1 MVEPMPSPAN
11 QTPRQGAPR
20 FLRDVL
26 RLAGPY
32 WSSEHKGQV
41 RIMAFLLFL
50 LTAGQVGISVW
61 GNYWNRDLFD
71 ALEARSVS
79 RVLVEVGVFAAI
91 FASSIAVTAA
101 HLLVKRWLQLGWRE
115 WLTVRLLGRW
125 LEGGRHYRLLLE
137 PGGHDNPD
145 QRIAEDIRL
154 ATESAIA
161 LAHTL
166 VYSLLTLGLFVGI
179 LWSVSGSATVSGTAI
194 QVPGF
199 MVPLAFLYAGV
210 GSLLG
215 WGIGRPLVR
224 STNALQTAEADFR
237 FGLAS
242 AREHSEAIA
251 LERGEPGERMRAGAR
266 FAEII
271 RSWNRQSLAY
281 MGLVSFSTGYGGLL
295 PVFPLLVAAPH
306 YIAGVM
312 SLGALMQAAQAF
324 QRLTSALS
332 WPVDNVGELASCRT
346 AAGRV
351 LALHQD
357 LDRLDAEARAPGAP
371 RITVSQ
377 SLARRL
383 ALEALCIAE
392 PSGVALLEGFSA
404 ELQRGERLLVTG
416 DSVVTSALF
425 KAIAGLWP
433 WGHGRV
439 LLPRDKDRGVLLLP
453 QRPFL
458 PEGSLRQALCYP
470 SPPGAFDDEALHH
483 ALECAGVVWL
493 ARRLDEVSPW
503 ERVLPL
509 REQQRLGFARAL
521 LQRPAWIVTQD
532 ATNAFQPRGEQL
544 MFEMLRRE
552 IPDLAFLTIR
562 SSPGLERFHPHR
574 LVLRRP
580 APRPAAATHP

>member
-1 MVEPMPSPAN
+1 VA
-11 QTPRQGAPR
+11 Q
-20 FLRDVL
+20 
-26 RLAGPY
+26 LAGPY
-32 WSSEHKGQV
+32 WSSEHKTRV
-41 RIMAFLLFL
+41 RGVTFLLFV
-50 LTAGQVGISVW
+50 LTVAQVGITVW

-79 RVLVEVGVFAAI
+79 GVLVQVAVFAAI
-91 FASSIAVTAA
+91 FAASIAVTAG
-101 HLLVKRWLQLGWRE
+101 HLLAKRWLQLGWRE
-115 WLTVRLLGRW
+115 WLTQRLVGRW
-125 LEGGRHYRLLLE
+125 MEGGRHYRLLLA
-137 PGGHDNPD
+137 PVPHDNPD
-145 QRIAEDIRL
+145 QRIAEDIRI
-154 ATESAIA
+154 ATESAVA
-161 LAHTL
+161 LVHTL
-166 VYSLLTLGLFVGI
+166 VYSLLTLGLFVEI

-199 MVPLAFLYAGV
+199 MVPLAFLYAGA

-215 WGIGRPLVR
+215 WWLGRPLVR

-251 LERGEPGERMRAGAR
+251 LVRGEPGERARASSR

-295 PVFPLLVAAPH
+295 PVFPLLVAAPR

-324 QRLTSALS
+324 QRLTGALS
-332 WPVDNVGELASCRT
+332 WPVDNLGELANCRT

-357 LDRLDAEARAPGAP
+357 LERLDAEARAPGAA
-371 RITVSQ
+371 RIAVSQ
-377 SLARRL
+377 SAARHLAIQ
-383 ALEALCIAE
+383 ELCIAE
-392 PSGVALLEGFSA
+392 PSGAILLEGFSA
-404 ELQRGERLLVTG
+404 ELLRGDRLLVTG
-416 DSVVTSALF
+416 DSAVTSALF
-425 KAIAGLWP
+425 KVIAGLWP

-439 LLPRDKDRGVLLLP
+439 LLPQDKDRGVLLVP

-458 PEGSLRQALCYP
+458 PEGTLRQALCYP
-470 SPPGAFDDEALHH
+470 SPPSAFGDRALRH
-483 ALECAGVVWL
+483 ALECTGIVWL
-493 ARRLDEVSPW
+493 ARRLDEVGQW
-503 ERVLPL
+503 ERILPL
-509 REQQRLGFARAL
+509 REQQRLAFARAL

-532 ATNAFQPRGEQL
+532 ATNAFHPRGEQL

-552 IPDLAFLTIR
+552 LPDLAFLTIR
-562 SSPGLERFHPHR
+562 SSPGLERFHPRR
-574 LVLRRP
+574 LVLRRAP
-580 APRPAAATHP
+580 APRAGVTQR

>member
-1 MVEPMPSPAN
+1 MAEPTLSSASE
-11 QTPRQGAPR
+11 TPRLTAPR
-20 FLRDVL
+20 FLREVL

-32 WSSEHKGQV
+32 WSSEQKGLV
-41 RIMAFLLFL
+41 RGMAFLLFL
-50 LTAGQVGISVW
+50 LTVGQVGISVW
-61 GNYWNRDLFD
+61 GNYWNRDFFD

-79 RVLVEVGVFAAI
+79 RVLVQVAVFAAI

-115 WLTVRLLGRW
+115 WLTAQLVGRW
-125 LEGGRHYRLLLE
+125 MEGGRHYRLLLE
-137 PGGHDNPD
+137 PSAHDNPD
-145 QRIAEDIRL
+145 QRIAEDIRI
-154 ATESAIA
+154 ATESGIA

-166 VYSLLTLGLFVGI
+166 VYSLFTLGLFVGI

-199 MVPLAFLYAGV
+199 MVPLAFVYAGV

-224 STNALQTAEADFR
+224 STNALQSAEADFR

-251 LERGEPGERMRAGAR
+251 LVRGEPGERAQASGR
-266 FAEII
+266 FAAII

-306 YIAGVM
+306 YIAGLL
-312 SLGALMQAAQAF
+312 SLGGLMQAAQAF

-332 WPVDNVGELASCRT
+332 WPVDNVGELASCST

-351 LALHQD
+351 LELHQD
-357 LDRLDAEARAPGAP
+357 LSRLDGQARAPEVRQIA
-371 RITVSQ
+371 VSQ
-377 SLARRL
+377 SLERRL
-383 ALEALCIAE
+383 VIEELCLAE
-392 PSGVALLEGFSA
+392 PSGVVLLEGFSTA
-404 ELQRGERLLVTG
+404 LRRGERLLVTG
-416 DSVVTSALF
+416 DSVVASALF

-458 PEGSLRQALCYP
+458 PEGTLRQALCYP
-470 SPPGAFDDEALHH
+470 RSPLSFDGVALHH

-493 ARRLDEVSPW
+493 VRRLDEVSQW

-509 REQQRLGFARAL
+509 RAQQQLGFAHAL
-521 LQRPAWIVTQD
+521 LQRPAWIVSHD

-552 IPDLAFLTIR
+552 LPDLAFLTIR
-562 SSPGLERFHPHR
+562 SSPGLERFHPR
-574 LVLRRP
+574 RIGLRRP
-580 APRPAAATHP
+580 KPAAAATHP